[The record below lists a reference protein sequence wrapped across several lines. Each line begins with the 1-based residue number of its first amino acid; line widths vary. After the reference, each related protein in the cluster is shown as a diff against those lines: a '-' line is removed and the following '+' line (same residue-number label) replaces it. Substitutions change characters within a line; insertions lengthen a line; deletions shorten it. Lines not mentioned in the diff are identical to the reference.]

1 MHSEVV
7 KFIWEQLLARLP
19 LPKMPEALTAVLP
32 LLSEFGQSELVLT
45 DDVRADLQLKL
56 MRALRAA
63 GLEGYSS

>member
-1 MHSEVV
+1 
-7 KFIWEQLLARLP
+7 
-19 LPKMPEALTAVLP
+19 MPEALTAVLP